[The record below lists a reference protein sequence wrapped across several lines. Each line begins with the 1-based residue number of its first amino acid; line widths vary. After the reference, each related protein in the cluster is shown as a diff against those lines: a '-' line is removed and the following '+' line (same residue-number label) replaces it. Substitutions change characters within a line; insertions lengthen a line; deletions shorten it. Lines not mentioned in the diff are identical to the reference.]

1 MPLLFALLLCL
12 PLAAQCLPA
21 DTSLPAK
28 NNSRENLINELLSI
42 MQSRYYDRANTNWQ
56 SVRRLLTQAVEEADG
71 NSQPYQLINHCLRQ
85 MGARH
90 SFLMAPAQQEAYAAM
105 PDANPQS
112 LQSLQGL
119 RGFITATGIAYL
131 HVPGFHSSN
140 ETLGT
145 RFADSLQE
153 IIGRLDR
160 QGGRQWIIDLR
171 DNDGGNCWPMIAGVG
186 PLLQQDS
193 LGFFVDGDKRIPI
206 RYQQGTACQG
216 KMPRCQLSR
225 PGITLQNRQPAIA
238 LLIGPGTASA
248 GEILALCFKGMDKV
262 HFIGSPTA
270 GLTTANG
277 TYELSDHSLLVLSVC
292 VAADRTGRICYGRI
306 TPDEEIITETHTRP
320 DDDPAMQAAIRW
332 LESF

>member
-1 MPLLFALLLCL
+1 MPLLFALLLCF
-12 PLAAQCLPA
+12 PLAAQCLPS

-28 NNSRENLINELLSI
+28 NNNREDLVNELLTI
-42 MQSRYYDRANTNWQ
+42 MQSRYYNRDNTNWQ
-56 SVRRLLTQAVEEADG
+56 AVRRMLAQAVEEADAG
-71 NSQPYQLINHCLRQ
+71 SQPYQLINQCLRR

-90 SFLMAPAQQEAYAAM
+90 SFIMPPDQQEAYASM
-105 PDANPQS
+105 PDKRPAF
-112 LQSLQGL
+112 LEGL
-119 RGFITATGIAYL
+119 KGHLTETGIAYL

-140 ETLGT
+140 EALGT

-171 DNDGGNCWPMIAGVG
+171 DNDGGNCWPMIAGLG

-206 RYQQGTACQG
+206 CYRQGTACQG
-216 KMPRCQLSR
+216 RMPRCELSR
-225 PGITLQNRQPAIA
+225 SGITLQSRQPAIV
-238 LLIGPGTASA
+238 LLIGGGTASA
-248 GEILALCFKGMDKV
+248 GEILALCFRGMNNV

-306 TPDEEIITETHTRP
+306 KPDEEIVTETNNRP

-332 LESF
+332 LHSF

>member
-1 MPLLFALLLCL
+1 MPLLFAFLLCF

-28 NNSRENLINELLSI
+28 NNSRENLVNELLSI

-90 SFLMAPAQQEAYAAM
+90 SFLMPPAQQEAYAAM
-105 PDANPQS
+105 PENSPAS
-112 LQSLQGL
+112 LEGVE
-119 RGFITATGIAYL
+119 GFLTEPGIAYL
-131 HVPGFHSSN
+131 HVPGLHSSN
-140 ETLGT
+140 EELGT
-145 RFADSLQE
+145 RYADSLQS
-153 IIGRLDR
+153 IIGRLIQ

-171 DNDGGNCWPMIAGVG
+171 DNDGGNCWPMIAGLG
-186 PLLQQDS
+186 PLFQQDS
-193 LGFFVDGDKRIPI
+193 LGYFVDGDKRIAI

-248 GEILALCFKGMDKV
+248 GEILALCFKGKEKV

-306 TPDEEIITETHTRP
+306 NPDEEIISGTHTRL
-320 DDDPAMQAAIRW
+320 DDDPAIQAAIRW
-332 LESF
+332 LQRF